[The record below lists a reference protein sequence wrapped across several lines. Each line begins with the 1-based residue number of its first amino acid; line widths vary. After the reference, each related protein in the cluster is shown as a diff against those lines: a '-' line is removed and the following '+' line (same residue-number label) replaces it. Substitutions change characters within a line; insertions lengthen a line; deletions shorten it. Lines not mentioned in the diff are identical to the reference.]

1 MATSSCLC
9 RQRWTTRLILIVSLV
24 AAACGCGPISPRD
37 EFPTPVYSVNFEA
50 IAING
55 GRFVGQDQWFAAFGP
70 EAASVVSRDVR
81 APKDGSSSLRVDGS
95 RLDESQGFYFGSYA
109 RPINYAPLRSGMP
122 RVIIEGW
129 VGLAGDDGPTCG
141 SGLGLTGTLDGKPV
155 PNILTG
161 IQARDN
167 AFAPYLSNYDGNV
180 VYGSPY
186 TLGEWLHVRAVLDFE
201 SRTVEGFVNGASIG
215 TVPFTKQGC
224 NKVGTACGSGRVSE
238 PQTWVDQ
245 IERIPA

>member
-1 MATSSCLC
+1 
-9 RQRWTTRLILIVSLV
+9 
-24 AAACGCGPISPRD
+24 
-37 EFPTPVYSVNFEA
+37 
-50 IAING
+50 
-55 GRFVGQDQWFAAFGP
+55 
-70 EAASVVSRDVR
+70 
-81 APKDGSSSLRVDGS
+81 
-95 RLDESQGFYFGSYA
+95 
-109 RPINYAPLRSGMP
+109 MP

-215 TVPFTKQGC
+215 TVPFTKGIGDEITFI
-224 NKVGTACGSGRVSE
+224 NVSLGSSR
-238 PQTWVDQ
+238 P
-245 IERIPA
+245 IPATVSYFDAIKVAAGPRSRS